1 MAIRELH
8 PMIAAAAGGRLPDWS
23 RVSQLRLPHLESVSQ
38 LLQRWA
44 ETLALDE
51 VDRVRWAAAGWLHD
65 ALRDAPPEQ
74 LVGEAGDY
82 PKKVRHGP
90 AAAAL
95 LRRDGVGDE
104 ELLEAITFHSLGCG
118 GLRRLGRFLFLADYL
133 EPKRR
138 YAPVENAV
146 LRARLP
152 ERERAVL
159 KVVCARR
166 IVQRLERDK
175 SLRQETVDFWN
186 ELTADA

>member
-1 MAIRELH
+1 
-8 PMIAAAAGGRLPDWS
+8 MIAAAAGGRLPDWS
-23 RVSQLRLPHLESVSQ
+23 RVSQRRLPHLESVSQ

-51 VDRVRWAAAGWLHD
+51 VDRARWAAAGWLHD

-74 LVGEAGDY
+74 LIGEAGDY
-82 PKKVRHGP
+82 PSAVRHGP

-95 LRRDGVGDE
+95 LRRDGVEDE

-118 GLRRLGRFLFLADYL
+118 GFRRLGRFLFLADYL

-152 ERERAVL
+152 EGERAVL
-159 KVVCARR
+159 RVACARR

-186 ELTADA
+186 ELTADT